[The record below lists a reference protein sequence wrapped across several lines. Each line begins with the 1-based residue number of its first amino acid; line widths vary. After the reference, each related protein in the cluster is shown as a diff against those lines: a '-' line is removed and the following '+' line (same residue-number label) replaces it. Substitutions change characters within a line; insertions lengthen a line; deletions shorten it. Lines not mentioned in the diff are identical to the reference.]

1 MKLLALVTSCVTALV
16 TVSVAA
22 LVVPSHALAQTD
34 WPQKPVTLVVPYP
47 PGGVND
53 AVARGYANK
62 LALEL
67 GKPIVVENR
76 AGAATTVASNHV
88 ARAPADGYTIYAA
101 GTSLVI
107 NPTLTGQV
115 QYDPH
120 KSFDL
125 VSLMSFTP
133 FILHVNAAFPARTM
147 AELIAHVKANPGK
160 FNIASSGIGATN
172 HLIAEMLKQ
181 EMGIEMTHVPY
192 KGGAQA
198 GQDVAGG
205 QAQMMFSAALEAR
218 PVLATGKT
226 RALAITSAA
235 RSPAFPDIPTMAEAT
250 GRKDFVVTFWQGM
263 VVPAGTPQAIVEK
276 LQKAIAKVALDPE
289 VIEQFRPQGVEIRA
303 SSPAEF
309 KDFMNR
315 EEVRW
320 VKLIKERNIKPE

>member
-289 VIEQFRPQGVEIRA
+289 VIDQFKPQGVEIRA